1 MPTLSYSTIASG
13 PADVGLAIIVGDT
26 VLLALALNVLGLI
39 SWLRRRRP

>member
-1 MPTLSYSTIASG
+1 MSTLTYSTFVAG
-13 PADVGLAIIVGDT
+13 PADVGLAIIVGGT

>member
-13 PADVGLAIIVGDT
+13 PADVGLAIIVGGT
-26 VLLALALNVLGLI
+26 VLLALNVLGLI